1 MFSMY
6 GKKFTRLVLLFD
18 FKIIAAESLKVNI
31 IIEGQYLCQNNREVD
46 VFTVELLSLLCKY
59 IEEMSEDLW

>member
-31 IIEGQYLCQNNREVD
+31 IIEGQYLC
-46 VFTVELLSLLCKY
+46 
-59 IEEMSEDLW
+59 